1 MRAQLTSLLGK
12 VDELLSNQEKVLK
25 NQDRLLSLLDPNQK
39 SSVTENSKQ
48 QTVRVLTPSTA
59 QVLNINNI
67 STPAQVVPKQSGT
80 ESEVSFAEFKVPP
93 LPAENNPFTCLNSV
107 LPSQPLAK
115 SPDAVLKNNSQ
126 NEVALANAQAQ
137 QAKLFQEIT
146 LPADFQLETSGSEI
160 EILSKDDAPFL
171 NEGDTDRMKDLLW
184 WAQKIKSKSCSIGNF
199 ATNLVKLLF
208 TKEELHNK
216 NCSGTRGKSALDPDK
231 LAFVKYCTFRLYSKY
246 DSFEQDN
253 IWRKKCVVSI
263 DEFLRRGNRTRANS
277 RTVSQEGSGEDDDKD
292 ESKDEGELKSA
303 ALEYSEEQETA
314 ENEHLHPTVTV
325 SNMVTVSNTI
335 T

>member
-1 MRAQLTSLLGK
+1 MKAQLTTLLGK

-25 NQDRLLSLLDPNQK
+25 NQDRILSLLDPGQK

-48 QTVRVLTPSTA
+48 QTIRLLAPSGA

-67 STPAQVVPKQSGT
+67 STPAQVVPKQTGAET
-80 ESEVSFAEFKVPP
+80 EVSFGEFKVPP
-93 LPAENNPFTCLNSV
+93 LPAESNPFTCINNV
-107 LPSQPLAK
+107 LPSQPIAK
-115 SPDAVLKNNSQ
+115 PQDAVLKNNSQ
-126 NEVALANAQAQ
+126 NEETLSNTPAQ
-137 QAKLFQEIT
+137 QPKLFQEIT
-146 LPADFQLETSGSEI
+146 LPADFQLESSGNEI

-171 NEGDTDRMKDLLW
+171 NEGDSDRMKDLLW
-184 WAQKIKSKSCSIGNF
+184 WAQKIKTKSCSIGNF

-208 TKEELHNK
+208 AKEELHNK
-216 NCSGTRGKSALDPDK
+216 NCSGTRGKSPLDPEK
-231 LAFVKYCTFRLYSKY
+231 LAFVKYCTFRLYSKH

-277 RTVSQEGSGEDDDKD
+277 RTVSQEGSGEDEDNK
-292 ESKDEGELKSA
+292 ESKDEGELKSV
-303 ALEYSEEQETA
+303 ALEYSEQQDA
-314 ENEHLHPTVTV
+314 AASEHLHPTVTV
-325 SNMVTVSNTI
+325 TNMVTVPNTV